1 MNPAP
6 FPIPLMLAE
15 ADPAAL
21 GEALALLFV
30 GMLVVLVALTLIA
43 SAVGLLTNLL
53 RPEPPT
59 PPPPPEPE
67 TGTKPGPDR
76 RTIAV
81 LAAAASV
88 ACGRAVSIRRV
99 TVLGRQTHETWVT
112 GGRATLLGSH
122 TPRMLR

>member
-1 MNPAP
+1 MTPAP
-6 FPIPLMLAE
+6 IHIPLTLAE
-15 ADPAAL
+15 VEHAAL

-30 GMLVVLVALTLIA
+30 GMLVVLVALSVIA

-53 RPEPPT
+53 RPEA
-59 PPPPPEPE
+59 PPPEPKAPD
-67 TGTKPGPDR
+67 TPGPDP

-88 ACGRAVSIRRV
+88 ACGRAVTVRRV
-99 TVLGRQTHETWVT
+99 TVLGHETPEAWVT

>member
-1 MNPAP
+1 MSHAP
-6 FPIPLMLAE
+6 VPIPRTLAE
-15 ADPAAL
+15 VEPAAL

-30 GMLVVLVALTLIA
+30 GMLVVLVALALIA
-43 SAVGLLTNLL
+43 SAVGLLTTLL
-53 RPEPPT
+53 RPEPP
-59 PPPPPEPE
+59 PPEPAS
-67 TGTKPGPDR
+67 GTSPGPDP

-88 ACGRAVSIRRV
+88 ACGRAVAVRRV
-99 TVLGRQTHETWVT
+99 TVLGRETPEAWIT